1 MGTLPAATCTAYH
14 PFAMA
19 SEPLTRYA
27 RSGDVHLAYHVTG
40 EGPLDLLL
48 VPDGM
53 IPIEAIPEEPSFDR
67 FVRRLGRFC
76 RVIRFDRRG
85 MGLSD
90 PVTPSNPP
98 TLEQWMED
106 AEAVLDAVG
115 AEQAALLGMAEGGF
129 VVSLLA
135 ATRPQRVISLV
146 LIHATSSYTA
156 EPFGGGPAADAL
168 DRLGGTVEEAWGDV
182 SWGIPLFAPSAVG
195 EDRYRDWLQ
204 RAIRHSLSPAM
215 ARAVFDVMFRSDI
228 RDVLPA
234 IRVPTLVIHRRGNQ
248 YLGSEHSRYLADHIP
263 GARYVDVEGRDHV
276 PYLGDQEPILEVVEE
291 FLTGGRKP
299 PEADRVL
306 ATILFTDIVGSTE
319 KGRGGGRRPLARAS
333 PGAPRGHPARAGA
346 IPRSGDRC
354 DRRWS
359 LRRLRRSGPCRA
371 VRLRDRLGRATTR
384 VGGQS
389 RGPHGRV
396 RGGRSQAG
404 GHRRSHRSQ
413 SRRDGRARRGVG
425 LEHGEGPGGGLRS
438 EVRGSWSSRPEGNP
452 RRVAHLRRGEGLA
465 CPRTWKVSGR

>member
-1 MGTLPAATCTAYH
+1 M
-14 PFAMA
+14 
-19 SEPLTRYA
+19 TRYA

-67 FVRRLGRFC
+67 FVRRLGRFS

-106 AEAVLDAVG
+106 AEAVLDAV
-115 AEQAALLGMAEGGF
+115 ESERAALLGMAEGGF

-135 ATRPQRVISLV
+135 ATRPERVASLI

-156 EPFGGGPAADAL
+156 GPVHGGRAADAL

-182 SWGIPLFAPSAVG
+182 AWAIPQFAPSAVG
-195 EDRYRDWLQ
+195 DERYRDWLQ

-234 IRVPTLVIHRRGNQ
+234 IRVPTLVIHRRGNR
-248 YLGSEHSRYLADHIP
+248 YLGPEHGRFLADHIP
-263 GARYVDVEGRDHV
+263 DARYIEVEGQDHV
-276 PYLGDQEPILEVVEE
+276 PYLGDQEPIIEAIEE
-291 FLTGGRKP
+291 FLTGGRQP
-299 PEADRVL
+299 PETHRVL

-319 KGRGGGRRPLARAS
+319 RAAELGDTRWRELLLAHHEVIHRELQRFDGREIDTAGDGVFAS
-333 PGAPRGHPARAGA
+333 FDGPARAV
-346 IPRSGDRC
+346 RC
-354 DRRWS
+354 AS
-359 LRRLRRSGPCRA
+359 EIASAVRRLGIEIRAGIHTGECEVVGSKLGGIAVHIGSRIAALSGPSEVLVSST
-371 VRLRDRLGRATTR
+371 VRDL
-384 VGGQS
+384 V
-389 RGPHGRV
+389 
-396 RGGRSQAG
+396 AG
-404 GHRRSHRSQ
+404 SGLKFE
-413 SRRDGRARRGVG
+413 DRGVQTLKG
-425 LEHGEGPGGGLRS
+425 IPDEWRIFA
-438 EVRGSWSSRPEGNP
+438 V
-452 RRVAHLRRGEGLA
+452 VMQ
-465 CPRTWKVSGR
+465 

>member
-156 EPFGGGPAADAL
+156 KPFGGGPAADAL

-263 GARYVDVEGRDHV
+263 GALYVEVEGRDHV

-319 KGRGGGRRPLARAS
+319 RAAEVGDARWRELLLAHHEVIRRELERFQGREIDTTGDGVFAAFDG
-333 PGAPRGHPARAGA
+333 PARAVRCACEIASAARPLGLEVRAGVHTGECEVVGA
-346 IPRSGDRC
+346 KLGGIAVHIGARVAAMAGPGEVLVSSTVRDLVAGSGLKFED
-354 DRRWS
+354 
-359 LRRLRRSGPCRA
+359 
-371 VRLRDRLGRATTR
+371 
-384 VGGQS
+384 
-389 RGPHGRV
+389 
-396 RGGRSQAG
+396 
-404 GHRRSHRSQ
+404 
-413 SRRDGRARRGVG
+413 RGVHG
-425 LEHGEGPGGGLRS
+425 LKGIPDEWRIFAV
-438 EVRGSWSSRPEGNP
+438 VRD
-452 RRVAHLRRGEGLA
+452 
-465 CPRTWKVSGR
+465 